1 MLRPRFFTTQA
12 LVAEA
17 LLTLEPE
24 PSRHIARVLR
34 MQPGDFLCLFDGSN
48 REARARIEAIDRNTV
63 MARIEQMEEC
73 SRESPL
79 DLALAIALS
88 RGDRV
93 DTIVQ
98 KATELGA
105 TSIHPLVSERT
116 GVRLDEKRL
125 EKKRQHWQRIAVSA
139 CEQCGRNRLPQI
151 APVTSLRD
159 VLARAAGDDALRL
172 LLHPG
177 LIAADLPATCPALW
191 LLVGPEGGFS
201 DGEVDLAAQAG
212 FTGFGLGPRV
222 LRTETAPL
230 AAITLAQARWGDVPF
245 PGC

>member
-12 LVAEA
+12 LAADA
-17 LLTLEPE
+17 LLTLEPD
-24 PSRHIARVLR
+24 PSRHIARALR
-34 MQPGDFLCLFDGSN
+34 MQPGDLLSLFDGSD
-48 REARARIEAIDRNTV
+48 REARARIEAIDRNAVTT
-63 MARIEQMEEC
+63 RIEHIAEC

-125 EKKRQHWQRIAVSA
+125 DRKRQHWQRIAASA
-139 CEQCGRNRLPQI
+139 CEQCGRNRLPRIEPI
-151 APVTSLRD
+151 ASLRD
-159 VLARAAGDDALRL
+159 VLARAAAGDATRL
-172 LLHPG
+172 VLHPG
-177 LIAADLPATCPALW
+177 EADPALPTACSALW
-191 LLVGPEGGFS
+191 LLVGPEGGFA

-212 FTGFGLGPRV
+212 FRGFGLGPRI

-230 AAITLAQARWGDVPF
+230 VAIALAQARWGDLPF
-245 PGC
+245 SGC